1 MESRTPTSLPRSR
14 TPTHRPLL
22 PEWLDV
28 RQTLRSMRA
37 QILIPR
43 SPGSPPTADHGAMP
57 AATGAIAIAIAI
69 AEALRALGHHR
80 LALSAALT
88 AADTTDDVHTLFD
101 QVI

>member
-1 MESRTPTSLPRSR
+1 
-14 TPTHRPLL
+14 
-22 PEWLDV
+22 
-28 RQTLRSMRA
+28 
-37 QILIPR
+37 
-43 SPGSPPTADHGAMP
+43 MP